1 MCAERVGG
9 AAEGMRRETRLARP
23 GGARGPAE
31 GAGEGGERHVGRGG
45 AVRMGGRRGR
55 GRAVRTPDPSE
66 GRGGAGRVEV
76 EALEMRSEIFSGSVV
91 MRSGGGK
98 RRGGEWPWVGRK

>member
-1 MCAERVGG
+1 MG
-9 AAEGMRRETRLARP
+9 ETHLARP

-55 GRAVRTPDPSE
+55 AVRIQA
-66 GRGGAGRVEV
+66 RGGRRV
-76 EALEMRSEIFSGSVV
+76 ASRSNH
-91 MRSGGGK
+91 
-98 RRGGEWPWVGRK
+98 